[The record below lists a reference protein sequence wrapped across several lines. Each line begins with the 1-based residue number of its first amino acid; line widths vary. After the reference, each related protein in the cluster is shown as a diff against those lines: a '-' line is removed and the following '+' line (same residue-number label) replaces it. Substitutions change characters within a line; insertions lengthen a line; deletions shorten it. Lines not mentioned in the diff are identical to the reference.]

1 MTSLDIRDGD
11 IPSLE
16 GKTAIVTGGGSGIG
30 FSTVKI
36 LASKGAKAYILDLN
50 PPDEALPPNVEYIE
64 CNITSWS
71 ELRGVFERV
80 KKVDIAVANAGVS
93 EEANYFEDTFDEAGQ
108 LLEPRYAVLE
118 VNYRAVL
125 NFVKLSISHMRAAGG
140 GSIVITASAT
150 AYAPEQSLPVYSST
164 KLAVIG
170 LMRSLRASLHL
181 QNISINCVAPAATIT
196 KLLPKQ
202 LATPLMAAGL
212 PVSSAD
218 FVGLAVAYS
227 ATAKQTRSVEP
238 YGKDP
243 DEEVLGPWNGR
254 TILTLGDNYTELEE
268 PIAILR
274 PKWLGEKNAHL
285 TRAQQSATDFRE
297 LLLNKDQTEVLN

>member
-1 MTSLDIRDGD
+1 M
-11 IPSLE
+11 
-16 GKTAIVTGGGSGIG
+16 
-30 FSTVKI
+30 KI

-164 KLAVIG
+164 KLAVSPPYLCAECGYALTDFLRKVIG

-268 PIAILR
+268 PIASLR
-274 PKWLGEKNAHL
+274 PQWLGEKNAYL